1 MMDTASEAIIA
12 RGGIESCDATVVPD
26 HPLPKILIVDD
37 NSINLIVMRKVLESV
52 NATLVEASNGEDA
65 LNATLEN
72 DFALAILDVQMPGMD
87 GYELAA
93 HMRSN
98 RKTQNVPIMFV
109 TAAYNDEFH
118 MFKGY
123 EVGCIDYLAKPYK
136 HEVLLAKVRVFLELD
151 HDRRELQRH
160 RNRLE
165 EMVADR
171 VRDIDQ
177 LNKMLNLIRELDQL
191 IVREKSSAKLIKSA
205 CEVLAKAE
213 IFRTAWITLNSDS
226 PVEEGCAQ
234 SGIEAEDFEQILE
247 AFSQDRAPDCH
258 KLSLEQQDVIVVGPS
273 CSCCENC
280 RLFNVCRPGNA
291 MVSQLGHQGQLYGW
305 IHVSMPNDLKADK
318 RRIELL
324 RQIVSDLG
332 FALLS
337 ITTQRERDE
346 AAKNLGETNRKL
358 VKRNEE
364 IQYFYHS
371 LAHELKT
378 PLTSAREFLSFV
390 TEGLVGDLN
399 ETQAEYLGFVQE
411 SCSDL
416 TIYVNDLLDLVRL
429 DTGKM
434 SLFPEPVMLNKLISR
449 VLSIVK
455 SEAVTRNIELRSEFE
470 QGIKEVEIDKSRI
483 TQVLLNLLINALKF
497 TPEHGLV
504 TVKLNQDQHRAGWV
518 NIEVTDT
525 GRGIPEDQL
534 DYIFRRYFQVDP
546 SDHEQKEGFGLGL
559 YLCKEIIRLHGGDI
573 SVESKPKKGT
583 TFRLSL
589 PVKQQVPLSTKRREP
604 EAFVFG

>member
-1 MMDTASEAIIA
+1 MMDTISAAIIA
-12 RGGIESCDATVVPD
+12 RGGTESRDATVVSERTP
-26 HPLPKILIVDD
+26 PKILIVDD
-37 NSINLIVMRKVLESV
+37 NSINLIVMKKVLESV
-52 NATLVEASNGEDA
+52 NATLVEATNGEEA
-65 LNATLEN
+65 LSATQEH

-93 HMRSN
+93 QMRSSS
-98 RKTQNVPIMFV
+98 KTQNVPIMFV
-109 TAAYNDEFH
+109 TAAYNDELH

-191 IVREKSSAKLIKSA
+191 IVREKSSEKLIRSA
-205 CEVLAKAE
+205 CEILAKAE
-213 IFRTAWITLNSDS
+213 IFKNAWIILNSDS
-226 PVEEGCAQ
+226 PVEAGSAR
-234 SGIEAEDFEQILE
+234 SGIEAEAFDQILE
-247 AFSQDRAPDCH
+247 AFSHDEAPDCRR
-258 KLSLEQQDVIVVGPS
+258 LSLEQQDVIVVGPS

-280 RLFNVCRPGNA
+280 RLFDVCRPGNA

-305 IHVSMPNDLKADK
+305 IYVSMPDDLKVDK

-324 RQIVSDLG
+324 RQVVSDLG

-337 ITTQRERDE
+337 ITTQQERDE
-346 AAKNLGETNRKL
+346 AARNLGETNRKL

-378 PLTSAREFLSFV
+378 PLTSAKEFLSFV
-390 TEGLVGDLN
+390 TEELVGDLN
-399 ETQAEYLGFVQE
+399 ATQAEYLGFVQE
-411 SCSDL
+411 SCSNL
-416 TIYVNDLLDLVRL
+416 TIYVNDLLDLARL

-434 SLFPEPVMLNKLISR
+434 SLFPESVMLNDLISR
-449 VLSIVK
+449 VLSMVK
-455 SEAVTRNIELRSEFE
+455 TEAVTRNIELRFDFE
-470 QGIKEVEIDKSRI
+470 QDIQEVEIDKSRI

-497 TPEHGLV
+497 TPKNGLV
-504 TVKLNQDQHRAGWV
+504 TVKLKQDQHRADWV
-518 NIEVTDT
+518 NIEVADT

-573 SVESKPKKGT
+573 SVKSKPKKGT

-589 PVKQQVPLSTKRREP
+589 PVKQQVTLSTKRREP